1 MAKKEDRKKQK
12 KRLREKKRAADQR
25 LHQAALEHA
34 KKYPSIRVVPTGGDP
49 AFVAVI
55 EELVAA
61 FAFDDPACC
70 PDDLRAVYRKIAEL
84 GFEGY
89 CRKISVELSD
99 RTSSRREALAIFE
112 QHARYAFCHFG
123 EWLFGK
129 LPGRFKDCPPPTY
142 FFRTKLTQ
150 ARIEVRFDLL
160 EAVGEPENPLYIPPD
175 KPTVLMQGARWQVGL
190 YRHAL
195 ERLCGRL
202 QETKTRAF
210 LDNFHVHYLLTR
222 QRLAYEP
229 VLLADGSHA
238 LRVDMKLP
246 LTTAAYDYYSYYTRA
261 ILGLPETHLFT
272 ERDELFA
279 VMGYLPLQVQGKYA
293 RAKTFLL
300 PGFANTP
307 ENALGRRKASSPQE
321 RLLLQ
326 AMTDESLR
334 SVDLDGETIKAIRW
348 YHDNGVPQIFRR
360 ERSPSESDP

>member
-1 MAKKEDRKKQK
+1 M
-12 KRLREKKRAADQR
+12 
-25 LHQAALEHA
+25 
-34 KKYPSIRVVPTGGDP
+34 
-49 AFVAVI
+49 I

-89 CRKISVELSD
+89 CRLISVELSD

-112 QHARYAFCHFG
+112 QHLRYVFCLLG
-123 EWLFGK
+123 EWLFQK
-129 LPGRFKDCPPPTY
+129 LPSRFTECPPPTY
-142 FFRTKLTQ
+142 FFRTELKA
-150 ARIEVRFDLL
+150 ARIQVHFDLL
-160 EAVGEPENPLYIPPD
+160 EAVGEPDNPLYVLPER
-175 KPTVLMQGARWQVGL
+175 PTVLMQGAHWQVGL

-202 QETKTRAF
+202 QETKPRSF

-222 QRLAYEP
+222 NMLAYEP
-229 VLLADGSHA
+229 VLLADGNHA

-246 LTTAAYDYYSYYTRA
+246 LMTAAYDYYAHYTRK
-261 ILGLPETHLFT
+261 ILGLPETHIFT

-300 PGFANTP
+300 PGFASTP
-307 ENALGRRKASSPQE
+307 EYALGRRKASTPQE

-326 AMTDESLR
+326 AMNDESRR
-334 SVDLDGETIKAIRW
+334 SVDLDGETVEAIKW
-348 YHDNGVPQIFRR
+348 CHDNGVPQVFRR
-360 ERSPSESDP
+360 ERPPSGSDR